1 MGRHTILLVEDEP
14 AVRELTADIL
24 RDGGYDVVE
33 ARDGQEALRVIDEN
47 VPFSEHAAVVLL
59 DLMLPK
65 VSGLQVLTHLR
76 QTSAAATPVVAMSAS
91 GAHLSQAAMA
101 GADATL
107 AKPFDLGSLL
117 DVIARYCS
125 PQPEG

>member
-1 MGRHTILLVEDEP
+1 MRRHTVLLVEDEP
-14 AVRELTADIL
+14 AVRELAALVL
-24 RDGGYDVVE
+24 RDEGYDVVE
-33 ARDGQEALRVIDEN
+33 ARDGLEALQVIDEQ
-47 VPFSEHAAVVLL
+47 VPLSDHAAVVLL

-65 VSGLQVLTHLR
+65 VSGLQVLERLQ
-76 QTSAAATPVVAMSAS
+76 QTKDAAPPVVAMSAS
-91 GAHLSQAAMA
+91 SVHLSQAAMA

-125 PQPEG
+125 PEPD

>member
-24 RDGGYDVVE
+24 RDEGYDVVE
-33 ARDGQEALRVIDEN
+33 ARDGLEALQVIDEH

-76 QTSAAATPVVAMSAS
+76 QTNDGATPVVAMSAS

-101 GADATL
+101 GANATL
-107 AKPFDLGSLL
+107 AKPFDLSSLL

-125 PQPEG
+125 PQSD

>member
-24 RDGGYDVVE
+24 RDEGYDVVE
-33 ARDGQEALRVIDEN
+33 ARDGLEALQVIDEH

-76 QTSAAATPVVAMSAS
+76 QTNDGATPVVAMSAS

-101 GADATL
+101 GASATL

-125 PQPEG
+125 PQPE